1 MMDMA
6 CSYGFGV
13 FPIACKLRLL
23 KDTLPA
29 LTNRSEILL
38 EERRKEEKVKQLL
51 HEFTYNSCMSSHS
64 YVSQS

>member
-1 MMDMA
+1 
-6 CSYGFGV
+6 
-13 FPIACKLRLL
+13 
-23 KDTLPA
+23 LPA

-51 HEFTYNSCMSSHS
+51 HEFTYNSWMSSHS